1 MSMSRKMKSES
12 CSLDRGEVNDIIV
25 ANLFYPPTRISLPLT
40 EPRGTSE
47 RERSRRLP
55 ENEKLELGETVFSGS
70 GRVTA
75 SDLYMYES

>member
-1 MSMSRKMKSES
+1 M
-12 CSLDRGEVNDIIV
+12 
-25 ANLFYPPTRISLPLT
+25 TLT

-55 ENEKLELGETVFSGS
+55 ENEKLELGETLLSGS

-75 SDLYMYES
+75 SDLHESMNFESNE